1 MYIIREID
9 YNSPE
14 ILSTDGLRV
23 VCKIELTRKELWD
36 AYFEQEHNFD
46 MEDIY
51 YEIECRIEEAKLDE
65 DTEFVKYLEECL
77 NDELIISDAAYLKR
91 KSIDKW
97 DTESG
102 YATQDD
108 VKEYILDVYEEEI
121 KKEND

>member
-9 YNSPE
+9 ANSPE

-46 MEDIY
+46 MEDIRS
-51 YEIECRIEEAKLDE
+51 EIVCRIEDAKLDE

-97 DTESG
+97 DTDSG
-102 YATQDD
+102 YAIQDA
-108 VKEYILDVYEEEI
+108 VKEYIVDVYYEEKE
-121 KKEND
+121 KENV